1 MQSHALL
8 DELRWRG
15 LLYQATENAAAAL
28 DVGPVSGYIGF
39 DPTAPSLHV
48 GSLLQIMLLVH
59 LQKHGHRPVALV
71 GGGTGLIGD
80 PKASGERPLASM
92 DLIRENAAALEKQ
105 LSRFL
110 DFDARTGARMINN
123 ADWLVELRAVEF
135 MRDVGKHFSVNMMI
149 QKDSVRRRLEERE
162 QGISYTEFSY
172 MLQKESVRSRMEA
185 GISFT
190 EFAYMLLQAY
200 DFLELRRRDDVR
212 LQLGGSDQW
221 GNITAGIELIRR
233 VDGVEAHGLTVP
245 LVTTSAGTKFGKTE
259 AGAVWLDAERTS
271 PYAFYQFWLG
281 TDDADV
287 GRYLR
292 YYTLL
297 SRAEIE
303 ALDAQTAAAPEKRA
317 AQTALAR
324 DVTRR
329 VHGDKALAAAEQVS
343 TFFFGGLD
351 PRELS
356 AEAFAILRAEAPFA
370 EVDIAAV
377 SAEGDESKVDVLKL
391 LTASGLAASN
401 GAAKRLLE
409 QGGVSVNKR
418 KVAAADRFIDRSDA
432 VLQDGYVVV
441 GKGKRDVAV
450 VRVA

>member
-1 MQSHALL
+1 MQSNGVL

-15 LLYQATENAAAAL
+15 LVHQHTDGVPEILAA
-28 DVGPVSGYIGF
+28 GPVSAYIGF
-39 DPTAPSLHV
+39 DPTGSSLHV
-48 GSLLQIMLLVH
+48 GSLVQIMILVH
-59 LQKHGHRPVALV
+59 LQRHGHRPVALV
-71 GGGTGLIGD
+71 GGGTGMIGD
-80 PKASGERPLASM
+80 PSGKTTERQLLTIDQVAGNTAA
-92 DLIRENAAALEKQ
+92 IRSQLERFLSFEGPAAARMRDNAAWLTQ
-105 LSRFL
+105 LK
-110 DFDARTGARMINN
+110 
-123 ADWLVELRAVEF
+123 LVEFLR
-135 MRDVGKHFSVNMMI
+135 DTGKHFTVN
-149 QKDSVRRRLEERE
+149 
-162 QGISYTEFSY
+162 Y
-172 MLQKESVRSRMEA
+172 MLQKESVRSRMDA

-200 DFLELRRRDDVR
+200 DFLELRRREDVT

-245 LVTTSAGTKFGKTE
+245 LVTTSTGTKFGKTE

-281 TDDADV
+281 TDDGDV

-297 SRAEIE
+297 AREEIE
-303 ALDAQTAAAPEKRA
+303 RLDALTTSQPEKRT
-317 AQTALAR
+317 AQMALAR

-329 VHGDKALAAAEQVS
+329 VHGDVALAAAEQVS

-356 AEAFAILRAEAPFA
+356 EAAFGILRAEAPFA
-370 EVDIAAV
+370 LVAASDV
-377 SAEGDESKVDVLKL
+377 ASEGDASRFDVLKL

-409 QGGVSVNKR
+409 QGAVSVNKR
-418 KVAAADRFIDRSDA
+418 KLSASERHVLAAEVMLRDGHV
-432 VLQDGYVVV
+432 VL
-441 GKGKRDVAV
+441 GKGKREFAV
-450 VRVA
+450 LQVR